1 MVKSFLFPYICYT
14 DTLLEVVAASR
25 QSFAFARDGALP
37 LSSILYRMNSFTG
50 TPVNTVWFVAA
61 ISALLGLLSLAG
73 AQAIN
78 AVFALSVT
86 GLYVAYSI
94 PIAAR
99 FIFKNNFKPGPFSLG
114 IFVSFSQDAHTRD
127 RS

>member
-1 MVKSFLFPYICYT
+1 MVNNYFYSYLFCPLIPCQ
-14 DTLLEVVAASR
+14 LLASSR
-25 QSFAFARDGALP
+25 QTFAFARDGALP
-37 LSSILYRMNSFTG
+37 LSSILYHMNSFTG

-73 AQAIN
+73 SQANSAI
-78 AVFALSVT
+78 FALSVT

-99 FIFKNNFKPGPFSLG
+99 FIFKNNFKPGPFNLG
-114 IFVSFSQDAHTRD
+114 IFVSPPKL
-127 RS
+127 

>member
-1 MVKSFLFPYICYT
+1 
-14 DTLLEVVAASR
+14 
-25 QSFAFARDGALP
+25 
-37 LSSILYRMNSFTG
+37 MNGYTG

-61 ISALLGLLSLAG
+61 ISTLLGLLSLAG
-73 AQAIN
+73 AQAID

-99 FIFKNNFKPGPFSLG
+99 FIFKNDFKPGPFNLG
-114 IFVSFSQDAHTRD
+114 IFVSSSRDVHSRD